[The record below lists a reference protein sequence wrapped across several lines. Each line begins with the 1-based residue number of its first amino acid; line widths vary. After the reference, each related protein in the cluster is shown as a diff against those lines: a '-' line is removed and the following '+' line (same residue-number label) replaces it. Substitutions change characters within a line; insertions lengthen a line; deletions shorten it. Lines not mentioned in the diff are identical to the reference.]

1 MEMEAERTMNKNEG
15 VDEAQKNIMIFPPVA
30 W

>member
-15 VDEAQKNIMIFPPVA
+15 VDEAQKNIMIVPLVA
-30 W
+30 Q